1 MSNLKKYFEKI
12 ELAIKS
18 IEGSY
23 DKLLEAE
30 RNIKIKKDLE
40 NKIIILKKEK
50 VASLELIDQA
60 LQEIK
65 SLRKNVTKDK
75 DNNGWSWYNYK

>member
-30 RNIKIKKDLE
+30 KNIKIIKNLE
-40 NKIIILKKEK
+40 NEIIILKKEK
-50 VASLELIDQA
+50 IASLELIDQA

-65 SLRKNVTKDK
+65 LLRKNVTKDK
-75 DNNGWSWYNYK
+75 GNNG

>member
-30 RNIKIKKDLE
+30 KNIKIKKDLE
-40 NKIIILKKEK
+40 NEIITLKKEK
-50 VASLELIDQA
+50 VASLELLDQA

-65 SLRKNVTKDK
+65 LLRKNVTKDK
-75 DNNGWSWYNYK
+75 GNNG

>member
-30 RNIKIKKDLE
+30 KNIKVKKNLE
-40 NKIIILKKEK
+40 NEIIILKKQK
-50 VASLELIDQA
+50 VASLEMIDQA

-65 SLRKNVTKDK
+65 LLRKNVTKDK
-75 DNNGWSWYNYK
+75 GNNG

>member
-1 MSNLKKYFEKI
+1 MNNLKKYFEKI
-12 ELAIKS
+12 EIAIKS

-30 RNIKIKKDLE
+30 KNIKIKKNLE
-40 NKIIILKKEK
+40 NEIVVLKKEK

-65 SLRKNVTKDK
+65 LLRKNVTKDK
-75 DNNGWSWYNYK
+75 GNNG

>member
-1 MSNLKKYFEKI
+1 MNNLKKYFEKI
-12 ELAIKS
+12 EKAIKS

-30 RNIKIKKDLE
+30 KNMRMKKELE
-40 NKIIILKKEK
+40 NEIIISKKEK
-50 VASLELIDQA
+50 IASLELIDQA

-65 SLRKNVTKDK
+65 LLRKNVIKDSG
-75 DNNGWSWYNYK
+75 NNG

>member
-23 DKLLEAE
+23 DKLLESE
-30 RNIKIKKDLE
+30 KNIKIIKNLE
-40 NKIIILKKEK
+40 NEIIILKKEK

-65 SLRKNVTKDK
+65 LLRKNVTKDK
-75 DNNGWSWYNYK
+75 GNNG

>member
-1 MSNLKKYFEKI
+1 MNNLKKYFEKI

-30 RNIKIKKDLE
+30 KNIKTIKNLE
-40 NKIIILKKEK
+40 NEIIILKKEK
-50 VASLELIDQA
+50 IASLELIDQA
-60 LQEIK
+60 LQEVK
-65 SLRKNVTKDK
+65 LLRKNVTKDK
-75 DNNGWSWYNYK
+75 GNNG

>member
-1 MSNLKKYFEKI
+1 MNNLKKYFEKI

-18 IEGSY
+18 IEGSC

-30 RNIKIKKDLE
+30 KNIKIIKNLE
-40 NKIIILKKEK
+40 NEIIILKKEK

-65 SLRKNVTKDK
+65 LLRKNVTKDK
-75 DNNGWSWYNYK
+75 GNNG

>member
-1 MSNLKKYFEKI
+1 MNNLKKYFEKI
-12 ELAIKS
+12 ELALKS

-30 RNIKIKKDLE
+30 KNIKIKKNLE

-65 SLRKNVTKDK
+65 LLRKNVTKDK
-75 DNNGWSWYNYK
+75 GNNG

>member
-1 MSNLKKYFEKI
+1 MNNLKKYFEKI
-12 ELAIKS
+12 EIAIKS

-30 RNIKIKKDLE
+30 KNIKIKKDLE
-40 NKIIILKKEK
+40 NEIIILKKEK
-50 VASLELIDQA
+50 FASLELIDQA

-65 SLRKNVTKDK
+65 LLRKNVTKDK
-75 DNNGWSWYNYK
+75 GNNG

>member
-1 MSNLKKYFEKI
+1 MNNLKKYFEKI
-12 ELAIKS
+12 EIAIKS

-30 RNIKIKKDLE
+30 KNIKIKKNLE

-50 VASLELIDQA
+50 IASLELIDQA
-60 LQEIK
+60 LEEIK
-65 SLRKNVTKDK
+65 LLRKNVIKDK
-75 DNNGWSWYNYK
+75 GNDG

>member
-1 MSNLKKYFEKI
+1 MNNLKKYFEKI
-12 ELAIKS
+12 EIAIKS

-23 DKLLEAE
+23 NKLSEAE
-30 RNIKIKKDLE
+30 KNIKIKKNLE
-40 NKIIILKKEK
+40 NEIIILKKER

-65 SLRKNVTKDK
+65 LLRENVIKDK
-75 DNNGWSWYNYK
+75 DNNG

>member
-1 MSNLKKYFEKI
+1 MNNLKKYFEKI
-12 ELAIKS
+12 ELAIRS

-30 RNIKIKKDLE
+30 KNIKIIKNLE
-40 NKIIILKKEK
+40 NEIIILKKEK

-65 SLRKNVTKDK
+65 LLRKNVTKHK
-75 DNNGWSWYNYK
+75 GNNG

>member
-1 MSNLKKYFEKI
+1 MNNLKKYFEKI

-18 IEGSY
+18 IDRSY

-30 RNIKIKKDLE
+30 KNIKIKKNLE
-40 NKIIILKKEK
+40 NEIIILKKEK

-65 SLRKNVTKDK
+65 LLRKNVTKDK
-75 DNNGWSWYNYK
+75 GNNG

>member
-12 ELAIKS
+12 ELAVKS
-18 IEGSY
+18 IERSY

-30 RNIKIKKDLE
+30 KNIKIIKNLE
-40 NKIIILKKEK
+40 NEIIILKKEK

-65 SLRKNVTKDK
+65 LLRKNVMKDK
-75 DNNGWSWYNYK
+75 GNNG

>member
-1 MSNLKKYFEKI
+1 MNNLKKYFEKI

-23 DKLLEAE
+23 DKLLEADK
-30 RNIKIKKDLE
+30 NIKIIKNLE
-40 NKIIILKKEK
+40 NEIIILKKEK

-65 SLRKNVTKDK
+65 LLRKNVTKDK
-75 DNNGWSWYNYK
+75 GNNG

>member
-1 MSNLKKYFEKI
+1 MTNLKKYFEKI

-30 RNIKIKKDLE
+30 KNIKIIKNLE
-40 NKIIILKKEK
+40 NEIIILKKEK

-65 SLRKNVTKDK
+65 LLRKNVTKDK
-75 DNNGWSWYNYK
+75 GNNG

>member
-1 MSNLKKYFEKI
+1 MNNLKKYFEKI

-23 DKLLEAE
+23 NKLLEAE
-30 RNIKIKKDLE
+30 KNIKIKKNLE
-40 NKIIILKKEK
+40 NEIVVLKKEK

-65 SLRKNVTKDK
+65 LLRKNVTKDK
-75 DNNGWSWYNYK
+75 GNNG

>member
-1 MSNLKKYFEKI
+1 MNNLKKYFEKI
-12 ELAIKS
+12 EIAIKR

-30 RNIKIKKDLE
+30 KNIKIKKDLE
-40 NKIIILKKEK
+40 NEIIILKKEK
-50 VASLELIDQA
+50 VASLELVDQA

-65 SLRKNVTKDK
+65 LLRKNVTKDK
-75 DNNGWSWYNYK
+75 GNNG

>member
-1 MSNLKKYFEKI
+1 MNNLKKYFEKI

-23 DKLLEAE
+23 NKLLEAE
-30 RNIKIKKDLE
+30 KNIKIIKNLE
-40 NKIIILKKEK
+40 NEIIILKKEK

-65 SLRKNVTKDK
+65 LLRKNVTTDK
-75 DNNGWSWYNYK
+75 GNNG

>member
-1 MSNLKKYFEKI
+1 MNNLKKYFEKI
-12 ELAIKS
+12 ELAIRS

-30 RNIKIKKDLE
+30 KNIKIIKNLE
-40 NKIIILKKEK
+40 NEIIILKKEK

-65 SLRKNVTKDK
+65 LLRKNVTKDK
-75 DNNGWSWYNYK
+75 DNNG

>member
-1 MSNLKKYFEKI
+1 MNNLKKYFEKI

-23 DKLLEAE
+23 DKLSKAE
-30 RNIKIKKDLE
+30 KNIKIIKNLE
-40 NKIIILKKEK
+40 NEIIILKKEK

-65 SLRKNVTKDK
+65 LLRKNVTKDK
-75 DNNGWSWYNYK
+75 GNNG

>member
-1 MSNLKKYFEKI
+1 MLGILDERSKSTTRIYFTFPKNFEKI

-30 RNIKIKKDLE
+30 KNIKIIKNLE
-40 NKIIILKKEK
+40 NEIIILKKEK

-65 SLRKNVTKDK
+65 LLKFF
-75 DNNGWSWYNYK
+75 

>member
-1 MSNLKKYFEKI
+1 MRNLKKYFEKI

-30 RNIKIKKDLE
+30 KNIKIKKNLE
-40 NKIIILKKEK
+40 NEIITLKKQK

-60 LQEIK
+60 LQEIEL
-65 SLRKNVTKDK
+65 LRKNVTRDK
-75 DNNGWSWYNYK
+75 GNNG

>member
-30 RNIKIKKDLE
+30 KNIKIKKDLE
-40 NKIIILKKEK
+40 NEIIILKKEK

-65 SLRKNVTKDK
+65 LLRKNVNKDTG
-75 DNNGWSWYNYK
+75 NNG

>member
-1 MSNLKKYFEKI
+1 MNNLKKYFEKI

-23 DKLLEAE
+23 DTLLEAE
-30 RNIKIKKDLE
+30 KNIKIKKNLE

-50 VASLELIDQA
+50 VASLEVIDQA

-65 SLRKNVTKDK
+65 LLRKNVTKDK
-75 DNNGWSWYNYK
+75 GNNG

>member
-1 MSNLKKYFEKI
+1 MNNLKKYFEKI
-12 ELAIKS
+12 ELALKS

-23 DKLLEAE
+23 EKLLEAE
-30 RNIKIKKDLE
+30 KNIKIIKNLE
-40 NKIIILKKEK
+40 NEIIILKKEK

-65 SLRKNVTKDK
+65 LLRKNVTKDK
-75 DNNGWSWYNYK
+75 GNNG

>member
-1 MSNLKKYFEKI
+1 MRNLKKYFEKI

-30 RNIKIKKDLE
+30 KNIKIIKNLE
-40 NKIIILKKEK
+40 NEIIILKKEK

-65 SLRKNVTKDK
+65 LLRKNVTKDK
-75 DNNGWSWYNYK
+75 GNNGRS